1 MPASVLTLVP
11 IFLVIALGWGLRWRR
26 FPGGQFWPILDRL
39 VYYVV
44 FPALLIRTLARADLA
59 ELDVLPMA
67 GAIGG
72 LFVLQIGI
80 CLLLARLLKLPG
92 PALSSLLQGAIRMN
106 TYAGFAVSGGL
117 YGAVGVT
124 LFSVVT
130 AIAVPTANVIS
141 VAALAVFARGPRP
154 SAFSILRDIVTNP
167 LIVSVLLGVA
177 LNLAGIGLPWPAAPV
192 LDILGDAALPLA
204 LLAVGAGIDLST
216 SRAIG
221 APALASTALKL
232 ALAPA
237 LMLLLA
243 HVIGIEGV
251 TRANLIV
258 YACLPS
264 SPAAYILAR
273 QLGGDAELMAAIIAL
288 TTLAAILSMPLWF
301 AFLL

>member
-1 MPASVLTLVP
+1 MPSSVLTLAP
-11 IFLVIALGWGLRWRR
+11 IFLVIALGWALRWRR
-26 FPGGQFWPILDRL
+26 FPGGEFWPILDRL

-59 ELDVLPMA
+59 DLDVLPMA
-67 GAIGG
+67 GAIFG
-72 LFVLQIGI
+72 LFALQIGI
-80 CLLLARLLKLPG
+80 CLLLGKLLRLPG
-92 PALSSLLQGAIRMN
+92 PALSSLHQGAIRMN

-141 VAALAVFARGPRP
+141 VAALAVFARGRRP
-154 SAFSILRDIVTNP
+154 SVFSISRGIATNP
-167 LIVSVLLGVA
+167 LIVSVLAGVA
-177 LNLAGIGLPWPAAPV
+177 LNLAGVGLSWPAAPV

-204 LLAVGAGIDLST
+204 LLAVGAGIDLAS
-216 SRAIG
+216 SRSIG
-221 APALASTALKL
+221 APALAATGLKL

-237 LMLLLA
+237 CMLLLT
-243 HVIGIEGV
+243 HLIGIEGV
-251 TRANLIV
+251 TRASLIV

-273 QLGGDAELMAAIIAL
+273 QLGGDGEMMAAIIAL
-288 TTLAAILSMPLWF
+288 STLVAILSMPLWF
-301 AFLL
+301 AALL